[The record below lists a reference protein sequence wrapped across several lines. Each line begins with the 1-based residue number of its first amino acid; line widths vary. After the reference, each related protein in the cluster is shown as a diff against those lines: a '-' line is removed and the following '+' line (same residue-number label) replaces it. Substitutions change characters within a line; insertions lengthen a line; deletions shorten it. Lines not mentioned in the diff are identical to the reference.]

1 MSPGKA
7 VIRIP
12 LEAFFTI
19 EFSVDLIEN
28 DVPIIFGLEH
38 HRRLKSSSNEV
49 YATFTQHP
57 SKTTVPVIFRE
68 DSPGQGGY
76 LFLIWAIND
85 VLYTNL
91 ELKKLH

>member
-12 LEAFFTI
+12 LGAFFTN
-19 EFSVDLIEN
+19 EFSVDLVEN

-49 YATFTQHP
+49 HATFTHHP
-57 SKTTVPVIFRE
+57 SKTTVPVILRE

-76 LFLIWAIND
+76 LYLICAIND
-85 VLYTNL
+85 VLYTNS
-91 ELKKLH
+91 ELKKLY